1 MVCLRNRSDA
11 ALDLFDFFQACNDAL
26 GVTDLLSDCGVF
38 HAVDGSDLVF
48 SVSLR
53 SSKKY
58 KPVVALLAALFRCK
72 NEPLRAPAVKDEHLA
87 PDLAELV
94 GERPLRATL
103 SLQEG
108 VVLVL
113 AGRSTV
119 GCLGRMFRLSLSSI
133 RLGRGVV
140 LAKPAFSLK
149 DNNNK

>member
-1 MVCLRNRSDA
+1 M
-11 ALDLFDFFQACNDAL
+11 
-26 GVTDLLSDCGVF
+26 
-38 HAVDGSDLVF
+38 
-48 SVSLR
+48 
-53 SSKKY
+53 
-58 KPVVALLAALFRCK
+58 
-72 NEPLRAPAVKDEHLA
+72 KDEHLA

-140 LAKPAFSLK
+140 LATPAFSLK